1 MSAISLRGGI
11 IFDLDGTL
19 VDSAPD
25 ITASLNVYF
34 ATQRWPLLKDDFVAQ
49 YIGHGTQRLMHDI
62 LQALDLPHDD
72 ATVQKAV
79 IGYLRAYY
87 ENPVLHTRL
96 YPQVENDLRAL
107 HADGYRLGVCTNKQQ
122 ALTEQVLAGLGIDG
136 LFTAVVGADAVP
148 ACKPDPGHL
157 FATAERM
164 GLMGLMGSNVTHW
177 VYVGDSRVDQ
187 ATATAADV
195 PFYAVPWG
203 TGAALHVPPPHRLTR
218 LLDLQGAF

>member
-1 MSAISLRGGI
+1 MSATSPVGGI

-34 ATQRWPLLKDDFVAQ
+34 ATQGWPLLKDGFVAQ
-49 YIGHGTQRLMHDI
+49 YIGHGTQRLMRDI
-62 LQALDLPHDD
+62 LQALALPHDD
-72 ATVQKAV
+72 VTVQRAV
-79 IGYLRAYY
+79 MGYLRAYQD
-87 ENPVLHTRL
+87 NPVLHTRL
-96 YPQVENDLRAL
+96 YPQVEEDLRAL

-122 ALTEQVLAGLGIDG
+122 TLTEQVLQGLGIDG

-157 FATAERM
+157 FATAQRM
-164 GLMGLMGSNVTHW
+164 GLNDTHW

-203 TGAALHVPPPHRLTR
+203 TGAALQVPPQHRLTR
-218 LLDLQGAF
+218 LLDLQGAFSA